1 MKKKNLILLFL
12 LILSMLIVFVSCGG
26 DNDNTA
32 TDAPDSSTPTAVATK
47 EPSGEATPTPATGK
61 YKVSVVDNNGQ
72 PIAGALI
79 QLCLDESCNPARTD
93 SNGNAFFNVADAN
106 YKVSFLTLPEGYSYT
121 GEDTNFYFEAG
132 SYELTIT
139 LNKVAE

>member
-1 MKKKNLILLFL
+1 MKKNVIFLILL
-12 LILSMLIVFVSCGG
+12 IVSVLMVFASCGS
-26 DNDNTA
+26 NDETA
-32 TDAPDSSTPTAVATK
+32 ATNAPQASTPTAAATK
-47 EPSGEATPTPATGK
+47 DPSSEATPTPAAGK
-61 YKVSVVDNNGQ
+61 YKVTVVDNNGQ
-72 PIAGALI
+72 PISGALI
-79 QLCLDESCNPARTD
+79 QLCLDETCNPARTD
-93 SNGNAFFNVADAN
+93 KDGVAYFNVADAN